1 MLRSLMQD
9 DFPLSVAH
17 IRRRMQDAF
26 PDRRVSTL
34 GESGLTHASYGDV
47 AERIERLGHVLRD
60 LGVRSGDRVATFA
73 WNSQRHLELYF
84 AIPSSGAVLHTLNV
98 RLAAEQLA
106 YIVDDAQDTVVFV
119 DDTLV
124 AQLAPLASSMPS
136 VRTWVVMGDGPTHG
150 LPGALRYEELLAAAP
165 TSTVAWPDV
174 DERAAAALCY
184 TSGTTGSPKG
194 VLYSHRSIAL
204 HATSNLFVDG
214 VAMSSRDRVLSV
226 VPMFHVNAWGAPFAA
241 PLCGAELVFPTRFLQ
256 AEHLARLISDL
267 RPTMMNG
274 VPTIYADLLRYAD
287 REHPDLTSLTNAICG
302 GSAVPRALT
311 EGLQERHGVVVHQ
324 AWGMTETSPIVTVS
338 RPPADLAVGDAAYWD
353 SRSAQGRVMP
363 WCEVRLRHPERPAA
377 GVTTTADEGEI
388 EVRGPWVAAD
398 YFGRAHQPDPREWLA
413 TGDIGSFD
421 RLGFLRITDRAKD
434 VIKSGG
440 EWISSVALENEL
452 SAHPDVLEAAV
463 IAVADERWGERPLA
477 CVVPGERRRPSPDEL
492 RAFLAERVDRWVIP
506 DAFVFVDE
514 VPKTSTGKLDKKA
527 LRAGVA
533 AGDIGPRRSVAAVTD
548 PDRGR

>member
-17 IRRRMQDAF
+17 IRRRMSDAS

-34 GESGLTHASYGDV
+34 GENGLTHEAYGAV
-47 AERIERLGHVLRD
+47 AERIERLGHVLRE

-84 AIPSSGAVLHTLNV
+84 AIPSSGAVLHTLNM
-98 RLAAEQLA
+98 RLSAEQLA
-106 YIVDDAQDTVVFV
+106 YVVEDAQDTVVFV
-119 DDTLV
+119 DDTLA
-124 AQLAPLASSMPS
+124 AQLAALAPAMPS

-150 LPGALRYEELLAAAP
+150 LPGALRYEDLLAAAP
-165 TSTVAWPDV
+165 TSTFAWPAV

-184 TSGTTGSPKG
+184 TSGTTGNPKG

-214 VAMSSRDRVLSV
+214 VGMSSRDRVLSV

-241 PLCGAELVFPTRFLQ
+241 PLCGADLVFPTRFLQ
-256 AEHLARLISDL
+256 AQHLARLISDL

-302 GSAVPRALT
+302 GSAVPRAVMQ
-311 EGLQERHGVVVHQ
+311 GLQERHGVVVHQ

-338 RPPADLAVGDAAYWD
+338 RPPADLPVGDDAYWE

-363 WCEVRLRHPERPAA
+363 WCEVRLRAPDDAPEGPSGPA
-377 GVTTTADEGEI
+377 GVGEI
-388 EVRGPWVAAD
+388 EVRGPWIAAD
-398 YFGRAHQPDPREWLA
+398 YFGRTLEPDPREWLA

-421 RLGFLRITDRAKD
+421 ARGALRITDRAKD

-452 SAHPDVLEAAV
+452 AAHPDVLEAAV
-463 IAVADERWGERPLA
+463 IAVADDRWGERPLA
-477 CVVPGERRRPSPDEL
+477 CVVPGDRRPSPEEL
-492 RAFLAERVDRWVIP
+492 RSFLAERVDRWMIP
-506 DAFVFVDE
+506 DAFVLVDE

-533 AGDIGPRRSVAAVTD
+533 AGEIGRPSGPVAPAIHHE
-548 PDRGR
+548 RGR